1 MMRTSDGSGATG
13 DASEADVQ
21 EQQRPALEDGFDP
34 EQTADTDPP
43 DGSRA
48 DADPADLHE
57 QSLEVPEDDDRP
69 LE

>member
-1 MMRTSDGSGATG
+1 MRTHEGSGATD

-21 EQQRPALEDGFDP
+21 EQQRSPLEDGFDP
-34 EQTADTDPP
+34 ERTAEIRPP

-57 QSLEVPEDDDRP
+57 QSLEVPEDDDP
-69 LE
+69 PTE

>member
-1 MMRTSDGSGATG
+1 MSTPDSRASAEASD
-13 DASEADVQ
+13 ADLQ
-21 EQQRPALEDGFDP
+21 EQQRSPLEDGFDP
-34 EQTADTDPP
+34 EQTARADPP

-69 LE
+69 TE